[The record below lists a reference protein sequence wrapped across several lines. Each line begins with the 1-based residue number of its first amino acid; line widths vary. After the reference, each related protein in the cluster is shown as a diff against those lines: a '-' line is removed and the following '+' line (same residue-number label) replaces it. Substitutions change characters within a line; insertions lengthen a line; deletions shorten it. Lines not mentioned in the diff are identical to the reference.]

1 MDLNLDNYSIDEV
14 KKIFNINDKNI
25 NISNGQ
31 KALVEKIDSIKK
43 IASEALPE
51 SKETLIEFYTK
62 AMFKLLNIPVNN
74 NVVIDSSIF
83 NGFEKQDSMF
93 II

>member
-62 AMFKLLNIPVNN
+62 AMFKLL
-74 NVVIDSSIF
+74 
-83 NGFEKQDSMF
+83 
-93 II
+93 

>member
-43 IASEALPE
+43 IGSEALPE
-51 SKETLIEFYTK
+51 SKETLIE
-62 AMFKLLNIPVNN
+62 
-74 NVVIDSSIF
+74 
-83 NGFEKQDSMF
+83 
-93 II
+93 